1 MYFFSKYSQLLAKIP
16 PMGGFY
22 QACCGVVFLFF
33 FFASLVYG
41 TDIYGSLLWINLLAK
56 SQGIGNIEKQ
66 NWDMTKKLESSW

>member
-22 QACCGVVFLFF
+22 QACCGVVLFC